1 VKYSDVLFFYSD
13 LLNNQGLQ
21 INTLENINTVLRP
34 AFQLAVRDDII
45 RKNPVDGAYVEIK
58 KRSGSKKKKRKAL
71 TVDQQ
76 RAFIN
81 YVAENPFFYKWFPL
95 FTFLLGTGCRI
106 GEAIGIRWDDVDMD
120 NKLIDINHSLTYYTR
135 ADDSFKCEFRVS
147 EPKTEA
153 GVRIIPMMQQVYD
166 VLKSEYERQQ
176 EEGFCVENVDGM
188 TNFIFTNRFGMPHNP
203 AAVNRAIKRIVDAHN
218 AEEEVKAKKEK
229 REPIMIP
236 RFSCHIF
243 RHTFASRFCENETN
257 LKVIQE
263 VMGHA
268 TAMTTMDIYA
278 DVNQD
283 VTKASLENL
292 AKNMDVF

>member
-1 VKYSDVLFFYSD
+1 MLF
-13 LLNNQGLQ
+13 
-21 INTLENINTVLRP
+21 
-34 AFQLAVRDDII
+34 
-45 RKNPVDGAYVEIK
+45 
-58 KRSGSKKKKRKAL
+58 RS
-71 TVDQQ
+71 
-76 RAFIN
+76 
-81 YVAENPFFYKWFPL
+81 
-95 FTFLLGTGCRI
+95 
-106 GEAIGIRWDDVDMD
+106 
-120 NKLIDINHSLTYYTR
+120 
-135 ADDSFKCEFRVS
+135 
-147 EPKTEA
+147 
-153 GVRIIPMMQQVYD
+153 